1 MNKRQLPPSERFQSV
16 FVFMMVGPSF
26 LALLLMAARG
36 SRTIRSRGSISSF
49 AVAIILVGGIQKLFQ
64 KT

>member
-1 MNKRQLPPSERFQSV
+1 
-16 FVFMMVGPSF
+16 MMVGPSF

-36 SRTIRSRGSISSF
+36 SRTIRSTGSISSF